1 METEVRRMPMNAENI
16 VNWPRPSTQG
26 IEHGTVRG
34 GGDEGF
40 MVHGTSGVFVATEAF
55 SCLVKPQAGDKIM
68 YTRDPEGGCYI
79 LAILERPTG
88 SDALLS
94 FPGDVTVQSKKGNVS
109 ITAASGIDLATG
121 STISMRAS
129 EVSVSAVN
137 GRLNVLDLQAIGDS
151 FTGTLNRVHLIS
163 DAVDVVAQRVTQR
176 LKSCYRW
183 VEEIEHIMAGQMIHK
198 VSNLF
203 SVRARQ
209 TAITA
214 KDDVKIDGERVHL
227 G

>member
-1 METEVRRMPMNAENI
+1 MNAENI

-34 GGDEGF
+34 GGEEESY
-40 MVHGTSGVFVATEAF
+40 MIHGSSGIFVATVAF
-55 SCLVKPQAGDKIM
+55 SCLVRPIAGDKIM

-79 LAILERPTG
+79 LAILERPSG

-94 FPGDVTVQSKKGNVS
+94 FPGDVRVESKKGTVA
-109 ITAASGIDLATG
+109 IAAASGIDLATG
-121 STISMRAS
+121 STVTMSAS

-137 GRLNVLDLQAIGDS
+137 GRLNVLDLQATGDS

-183 VEEIEHIMAGQMIHK
+183 VEEIEHITAGQMIHK

-214 KDDVKIDGERVHL
+214 KDDVKIDGERLHL